1 MDFFKLSKMRRP
13 TGSGRG
19 RRRKGAERGGTGKEE
34 VEWKGGRKRGE
45 KVEGEEEGGREGGME
60 GGRRGGRKRKG
71 GGEGRG
77 GRMKEVNTAMTS
89 DEPCIKDCIFS

>member
-19 RRRKGAERGGTGKEE
+19 RRRKGAERGEQGRRRLNGRG
-34 VEWKGGRKRGE
+34 VESGEGGRKGGRKRE
-45 KVEGEEEGGREGGME
+45 
-60 GGRRGGRKRKG
+60 G

-77 GRMKEVNTAMTS
+77 GRMKEVNTAMKS
-89 DEPCIKDCIFS
+89 DEPCIKDYLLVMHHTDT